1 MSVSPP
7 PAPTYPPAIEHT
19 IAQICELLRGDYAL
33 SHRTMALL
41 LLQDDPE
48 IWDEV
53 EAQEGRATVA
63 RLRSLKKALDQASE
77 TPLAWHIEQQRQQWS
92 QQIAAQVTQATR
104 PPRPQTL
111 ADWMGWLCMNP
122 WTGFPILALVLY
134 FGLYQFVGVFGAGTV
149 VGWIEENLFGE
160 YINPFVENLV
170 RSVVPWAP
178 IQELLVG
185 EYGVWTLGV
194 TYAIALILPI
204 VTFFFLV
211 FALLEDTGYLP
222 RLAMLI
228 DRAFK
233 SLGLNGRAVIPIVL
247 GFGCDTMATVVTRVL
262 ETRRER
268 IITTLLLTLTIPCSA
283 QLGVVLALLSAYPL
297 GLAIWAGVIVLVFL
311 FSGWLAAQVLPG
323 RPTPFYMEIPPMRLP
338 SLSNVLLKTLA
349 RLQWYFL
356 EVLPLFLIASVL
368 IWVGQLTGL
377 FDWALRLLKPL
388 AQWLDLPAE
397 ASVAFL
403 FGFFR
408 RDYGAAGLYD
418 LHEKGLL
425 AGNDIL
431 ITAVVLTLFVPCVAQ
446 FLVTI
451 KERGWKIALGM
462 FAIAM
467 TVAFGVGFALSRL
480 LSVLGVQVG

>member
-7 PAPTYPPAIEHT
+7 PTYPAAIEQA
-19 IAQICELLRGDYAL
+19 IAEISRHLRGDYPL
-33 SHRTMALL
+33 SHRTLALL

-48 IWDEV
+48 IWEEV
-53 EAQEGRATVA
+53 AAQESHATLNTIRAVKEQLE
-63 RLRSLKKALDQASE
+63 RVGE
-77 TPLAWHIEQQRQQWS
+77 TPLAWQIEHHRQQWS
-92 QQIAAQVTQATR
+92 QQLAAQVTQATT
-104 PPRPQTL
+104 PPRHNTL
-111 ADWMGWLCMNP
+111 AEWVGWLCMNP
-122 WTGFPILALVLY
+122 WTGFPILLLVLY

-149 VGWIEENLFGE
+149 VGLIEENLFGE
-160 YINPFVENLV
+160 YINPFVERMV
-170 RSVVPWAP
+170 RAVVPWQP
-178 IQELLVG
+178 IQQLLVG

-233 SLGLNGRAVIPIVL
+233 ALGLNGRAVIPIVL

-268 IITTLLLTLTIPCSA
+268 VITTLLLTLTIPCSA
-283 QLGVVLALLSAYPL
+283 QLGVVLALLAAYPL
-297 GLAIWAGVIVLVFL
+297 GLAIWAGVVAGVFL
-311 FSGWLAAQVLPG
+311 LAGWLAAQVLPG
-323 RPTPFYMEIPPMRLP
+323 RAMPFYMEIPPMRLP

-377 FDWALRLLKPL
+377 FDLALRVLMPL
-388 AQWLDLPAE
+388 TRALGLPAE

-418 LHEKGLL
+418 LHAKGLL
-425 AGNDIL
+425 SGNAML

-451 KERGWKIALGM
+451 RERGWRTAVAM
-462 FAIAM
+462 FAIAV
-467 TVAFGVGFALSRL
+467 TVAFGAGFLLSRA
-480 LSVLGVQVG
+480 LSVLGVSIG